1 MQNIDVDAL
10 RSQLA
15 DRRQKLQNV
24 ITQTG
29 RPEELVDLIVQVD
42 VALEKMDKGT
52 YGKCETCHDSIE
64 PDRLAIDPL
73 IKNCL
78 DHLSATEQRMLEHDL
93 DLAFSVQSNLLP
105 KQGIGGAGWMT
116 AYHYSPA
123 GPVSGDYCD
132 ILPSRGEN
140 DPLYFFVGDIS
151 GKGVAASILM
161 AHLHAIFRSLLKPG
175 IPIATVLAQAN
186 RLFCEGTAQKHFA
199 TLVFGSAE
207 KNGTIE
213 ICNAAHCRPLI
224 LRRGRVESVDS
235 SSLPL
240 GLFAHGTF
248 STQRLH
254 LDSGEALLLYT
265 DGLIEARNTANEL
278 YGEERLINFTSSLRS
293 YVPGNVIDSCLN
305 DLSHFIAGTKR
316 IDDLTLLALQKV

>member
-10 RSQLA
+10 RTQLI
-15 DRRQKLQNV
+15 DRRQKLQDV
-24 ITQTG
+24 IAQTG
-29 RPEELVDLIVQVD
+29 RPNELVDLIKQVD
-42 VALEKMDKGT
+42 VALEKVDKGT
-52 YGKCETCHDSIE
+52 YGLCETCHESIE
-64 PDRLAIDPL
+64 SDRLAVDPF
-73 IKNCL
+73 IRNCL
-78 DHLSATEQRMLEHDL
+78 DHLSAVEQRMLEYDL

-105 KQGIGGAGWMT
+105 KKGICGAGWMT

-132 ILPSRGEN
+132 ILPPREEDN
-140 DPLYFFVGDIS
+140 PLYFFVGDIS

-175 IPIATVLAQAN
+175 IPLATVLTQAN

-199 TLVFGSAE
+199 TLVCGSAE
-207 KNGTIE
+207 KDGTIE

-224 LRRGRVESVDS
+224 LRRSGVESVAS

-254 LDSGEALLLYT
+254 LDAGDELFLYT
-265 DGLIEARNTANEL
+265 DGLIEARNSANEL
-278 YGEERLINFTSSLRS
+278 YGEERLINLLSSLMS
-293 YVPGNVIDSCLN
+293 YEPANVIDSCLQHM
-305 DLSHFIAGTKR
+305 SHFTNGTKR
-316 IDDLTLLALQKV
+316 IDDLTLLVLQKV